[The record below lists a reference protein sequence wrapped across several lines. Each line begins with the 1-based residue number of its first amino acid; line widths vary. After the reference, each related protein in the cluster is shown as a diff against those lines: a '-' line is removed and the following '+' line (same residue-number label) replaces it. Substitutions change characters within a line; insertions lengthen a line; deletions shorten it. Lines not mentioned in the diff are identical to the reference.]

1 MKTIA
6 DTFDDKYI
14 GYKCECSKELSIE
27 KVREIMELPE
37 PRKKKE
43 ISTQNVFSSQRKNLL
58 YFNSLYFYFFSYTK
72 ITKFILV

>member
-37 PRKKKE
+37 PRKKKR
-43 ISTQNVFSSQRKNLL
+43 N
-58 YFNSLYFYFFSYTK
+58 FYPK
-72 ITKFILV
+72 